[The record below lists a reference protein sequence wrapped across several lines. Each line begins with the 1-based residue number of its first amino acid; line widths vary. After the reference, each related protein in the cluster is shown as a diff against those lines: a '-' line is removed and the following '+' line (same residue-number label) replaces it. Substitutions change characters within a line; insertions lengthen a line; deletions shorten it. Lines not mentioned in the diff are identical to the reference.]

1 MLASNT
7 KLETMFLFVFSF
19 IILLLLTSLVKWFRN
34 PQKNLPP
41 SPSKLPI
48 IGNFHQ
54 LGSHPHRSLQ
64 KLAQKH
70 GPVFLLHLGQAP
82 VLVVT
87 SPDAAREIMKTHD
100 QIFSSRTKATVT
112 SILLYGCKDMAFTP
126 YGEYWRQVKSIGVLN
141 LLSNKRVQSYTTVRE
156 EETRVMVDKIREASN
171 NNQVINMT
179 DLFSSL
185 TNDVVSRV
193 ALGFKISQGEKGRR
207 FKVLMGEFGLL
218 LGALCI
224 GDYVPWLW
232 WVDRVNGLIG
242 KVERLAKEVD
252 EFLQVMVD
260 DHLEKM
266 KKGESQEDGKNFLE
280 ILLDIQRE
288 DKLGFPISTDT
299 IKALILDMFSA
310 GTDTTS
316 IGMEWILTELLKNP
330 EVMNKLQNEV
340 RQVVKG
346 KPNVTEDDLGKMC
359 YLKLVIKETLRL
371 HTPVPLLIPHE
382 STHYAKIQGYDVEAG
397 TQVLINAWAI
407 GRDPSVWED
416 PEEFR
421 PERFSNSR
429 IDFKG
434 FDFEYTPFGAG
445 RRGCPGI
452 QFAVAITELALA
464 TLLYK
469 FDIALP
475 SGKRAEDMDMTETPG
490 IVTRPK
496 STIFVVATPYM

>member
-1 MLASNT
+1 M
-7 KLETMFLFVFSF
+7 ETMFLFIFSF
-19 IILLLLTSLVKWFRN
+19 IILVLFNSLLKWFRK
-34 PQKNLPP
+34 PKKNLPP

-54 LGSHPHRSLQ
+54 LGSRTHRSLQ
-64 KLAQKH
+64 MLAKKH

-82 VLVVT
+82 VLVIT

-100 QIFSSRTKATVT
+100 QIFSSRPKATVA
-112 SILLYGCKDMAFTP
+112 SKLLYGGKDMAFSP
-126 YGEYWRQVKSIGVLN
+126 YGEYWRQVRSIGVLK
-141 LLSNKRVQSYTTVRE
+141 LLGNKRVQSYTMVRE
-156 EETRVMVDKIREASN
+156 EETRVMVDKITEASN
-171 NNQVINMT
+171 NNQVININE
-179 DLFSSL
+179 LLSSL

-193 ALGFKISQGEKGRR
+193 ALGFKISQGEKGKR
-207 FKVLMGEFGLL
+207 FKVLLGEFAQL

-232 WVDRVNGLIG
+232 WVDRVTGLIG
-242 KVERLAKEVD
+242 NVERIAKGID
-252 EFLQVMVD
+252 EFLQDIVD

-266 KKGESQEDGKNFLE
+266 KKGESVEDSKNFVE

-288 DKLGFPISTDT
+288 NKLGFPISMDT
-299 IKALILDMFSA
+299 IKALILDMFAA

-316 IGMEWILTELLKNP
+316 IGMEWIVTELLRNP
-330 EVMNKLQNEV
+330 RVMNKLRNEV

-346 KPNVTEDDLGKMC
+346 KPNVTEEDLEKMS
-359 YLKLVIKETLRL
+359 YLRLVIKETLRL
-371 HTPVPLLIPHE
+371 HTPVPLLLPRE
-382 STHYAKIQGYDVEAG
+382 STHHTKIQGYDVEAG
-397 TQVLINAWAI
+397 TQVIINAWAI

-416 PEEFR
+416 PEEFK
-421 PERFSNSR
+421 PERFLNTS

-452 QFAVAITELALA
+452 QFGMAVTELALA

-469 FDIALP
+469 FDVALP
-475 SGKRAEDMDMTETPG
+475 PGKRAEDMDMTETPG
-490 IVTRPK
+490 ISAHPI
-496 STIFVVATPYM
+496 STIFVVATPYTG

>member
-1 MLASNT
+1 M
-7 KLETMFLFVFSF
+7 LETMFLLIISSIIFVLFNS
-19 IILLLLTSLVKWFRN
+19 LLKWFRN
-34 PQKNLPP
+34 PKKNLPP

-54 LGSHPHRSLQ
+54 LGSLPHRPLQ

-70 GPVFLLHLGQAP
+70 GPVFLLHLGQVP

-100 QIFSSRTKATVT
+100 QIFASRPKTTVA
-112 SILLYGCKDMAFTP
+112 SILLYDCKDMVFSP

-141 LLSNKRVQSYTTVRE
+141 LLSNKRVQPYKTVRE
-156 EETRVMVDKIREASN
+156 EETRVMVEKITEASN
-171 NNQVINMT
+171 NNQVININ
-179 DLFSSL
+179 DLFRSL

-193 ALGFKISQGEKGRR
+193 ALGCKISEREKGRK
-207 FKVLMGEFGLL
+207 FKVLLME
-218 LGALCI
+218 LGQSASALCI

-242 KVERLAKEVD
+242 KVKIIAKEVD
-252 EFLQVMVD
+252 DFIQGIVD

-266 KKGESQEDGKNFLE
+266 KKGESKEDNKNFVE

-288 DKLGFPISTDT
+288 YRLGFPISTDT
-299 IKALILDMFSA
+299 IKALILDMFAA

-316 IGMEWILTELLKNP
+316 IGLEWMVTELLRHP
-330 EVMNKLQNEV
+330 QVMNKLQNEV
-340 RQVVKG
+340 RRVVKG
-346 KPNVTEDDLGKMC
+346 KPNVTEEDLEKMS

-371 HTPVPLLIPHE
+371 HTPVPTLVPRE
-382 STHYAKIQGYDVEAG
+382 STHYTKIQGYDIEAG
-397 TQVLINAWAI
+397 TQVIINAWAI
-407 GRDPSVWED
+407 GRDPSVWKD

-421 PERFSNSR
+421 PERFLNSR

-434 FDFEYTPFGAG
+434 LDFEYTPFGAG

-452 QFAVAITELALA
+452 QFALAVTELALA
-464 TLLYK
+464 TLLYR

-475 SGKRAEDMDMTETPG
+475 PGKRAEDMDMTETPG
-490 IVTRPK
+490 FNAHPQ
-496 STIFVVATPYM
+496 STIFVVATPYMG